1 MWTEV
6 LWMASNIGSALDF
19 EKPVLELEKQ
29 IEELKQFAAEKKL
42 DMAEQILVLE
52 QKAESLK
59 TEIYGNLST
68 WQRIQIARHPKRP
81 TCLDYIEMVFHNF
94 VELHGDRQFRDDPAM
109 VGGIAYLENTVVTVI
124 GQQKGR
130 DTKENIF
137 RNFGYP
143 NPEGYRKALRL
154 MLQAE
159 KFKRPV
165 ISLVDVA
172 GAYPGVEAEERGQG
186 EAIARNIREM
196 ANLSVPVIVVIT
208 GEGGSGG
215 ALGIGVGNKVLIMEN
230 AYYSAITPEG
240 CASILW
246 KDSTK
251 AAEAAEALKIGAT
264 QLMQMGIVDEI
275 IPEPLGGAHK
285 NHQEIGE
292 NLKTA
297 LVRNLKPFLKMSGAK
312 IREQRYQR
320 FRGLGNY
327 IEG

>member
-1 MWTEV
+1 
-6 LWMASNIGSALDF
+6 MASNIGSVLEF

-29 IEELKQFAAEKKL
+29 IEELKQFSAQKGI
-42 DMAEQILVLE
+42 DMAEQILALE
-52 QKAESLK
+52 NKAKLLK
-59 TEIYGNLST
+59 TEIFSNLST

-81 TCLDYIEMVFHNF
+81 TCLDYIGMIFRNF
-94 VELHGDRQFRDDPAM
+94 IELHGDRQFRDDPAM
-109 VGGIAYLENTVVTVI
+109 VGGIAYLEAIPVTIV

-130 DTKENIF
+130 DTKENIY

-159 KFKRPV
+159 KFQRPI

-196 ANLSVPVIVVIT
+196 ANLTVPIIVVIT

-215 ALGIGVGNKVLIMEN
+215 ALGVGVGNKVLIMEN
-230 AYYSAITPEG
+230 AYYSTITPEG

-251 AAEAAEALKIGAT
+251 AAEAAEALKIGAS
-264 QLMQMGIVDEI
+264 QLLQMGIVDEI
-275 IPEPLGGAHK
+275 IPEPLGGAHR
-285 NHQEIGE
+285 NPQEIGE
-292 NLKTA
+292 NLKNA
-297 LVRNLKPFLKMSGAK
+297 LVRNLQPFLKMSGPEV
-312 IREQRYQR
+312 REQRYRR

>member
-1 MWTEV
+1 
-6 LWMASNIGSALDF
+6 MASNIGSVLEF

-29 IEELKQFAAEKKL
+29 IEELKQFSAQKGI
-42 DMAEQILVLE
+42 DMAEQILALE
-52 QKAESLK
+52 NKAKLLK
-59 TEIYGNLST
+59 SEIFSNLST
-68 WQRIQIARHPKRP
+68 WQRIQIARHPRRP
-81 TCLDYIEMVFHNF
+81 TCLDYIGMVFRNF
-94 VELHGDRQFRDDPAM
+94 IELHGDRQFRDDPAM
-109 VGGIAYLENTVVTVI
+109 VGGIAYLEDTPVTIV

-130 DTKENIF
+130 DTKENIY

-159 KFKRPV
+159 KFQRPI

-196 ANLSVPVIVVIT
+196 ANLTVPIIVVIT

-215 ALGIGVGNKVLIMEN
+215 ALGVGVGNKVLIMEN
-230 AYYSAITPEG
+230 AYYSTITPEG

-251 AAEAAEALKIGAT
+251 AAEAAEALKIGAS
-264 QLMQMGIVDEI
+264 QLLQMGIVDEI
-275 IPEPLGGAHK
+275 IPEPLGGGHK
-285 NHQEIGE
+285 NPQEIGE
-292 NLKTA
+292 NLKNA
-297 LVRNLKPFLKMSGAK
+297 LVRNLQPFLKMSGPEV
-312 IREQRYQR
+312 REQRYRR

-327 IEG
+327 IEE

>member
-1 MWTEV
+1 
-6 LWMASNIGSALDF
+6 MASNIGSVLEF

-29 IEELKQFAAEKKL
+29 IEELKQFSAQKGI
-42 DMAEQILVLE
+42 DMAEQILALE
-52 QKAESLK
+52 NKAKLLK
-59 TEIYGNLST
+59 TEIFSNLST

-81 TCLDYIEMVFHNF
+81 TCLDYIGMIFRNF
-94 VELHGDRQFRDDPAM
+94 IELHGDRQFRDDPAM
-109 VGGIAYLENTVVTVI
+109 VGGIAYLEAIPVTIV

-130 DTKENIF
+130 DTKENIY

-159 KFKRPV
+159 KFQRPI

-196 ANLSVPVIVVIT
+196 ANLTVPIIVVIT

-215 ALGIGVGNKVLIMEN
+215 ALGVGVGNKVLIMEN
-230 AYYSAITPEG
+230 AYYSTITPEG

-251 AAEAAEALKIGAT
+251 AAEAAEALKIGAS
-264 QLMQMGIVDEI
+264 QLLQMGIVDEI

-285 NHQEIGE
+285 NPQEIGE
-292 NLKTA
+292 NLKNA
-297 LVRNLKPFLKMSGAK
+297 LVRNLQPFLKMSGPEV
-312 IREQRYQR
+312 REQRYRR